1 MHIAVVE
8 RKRRSCSSL
17 PGQLLSMSRQTRQ
30 GAGTGVLSLRGESVA
45 PQNGETAMR
54 DESVRVR
61 NRQVA
66 TRPPRSMDGVL
77 RVPI

>member
-1 MHIAVVE
+1 M
-8 RKRRSCSSL
+8 
-17 PGQLLSMSRQTRQ
+17 
-30 GAGTGVLSLRGESVA
+30 LSLRGESVA